1 MSMPVIQRMMS
12 EWLPGSLS
20 WRSLEQLIFLHMRS
34 QQEMGLQSLNGI
46 VMRSL
51 FNASE
56 RRGPLQSLLRPCV
69 PSDTELRTAR
79 NKSWACA
86 RSCLQV

>member
-46 VMRSL
+46 CDAFIVQR
-51 FNASE
+51 
-56 RRGPLQSLLRPCV
+56 V
-69 PSDTELRTAR
+69 
-79 NKSWACA
+79 
-86 RSCLQV
+86 